1 MRAFTQLYFDLD
13 QTNKTSAKLKCL
25 RTYFSRVSDED
36 AAWALFFLIG
46 QRIMRLVKLKDLKLW
61 ASEYSGFSDWMLA
74 ECYDHVGDLAET
86 LALLTHADAETDTD
100 TDTDT
105 ALANSRI
112 EEGFSDFIE
121 KSLIP
126 LRDLEPE
133 MQGERIQS
141 LWRQMSR
148 SECLVFNKLITGG
161 FRVGVSKTLVIKAL
175 AENAGLDPALMA
187 HQLMGQW
194 EPSAEQFRALFD
206 VDLAKRDVGKPF
218 PFCLAYPLEFKEGE
232 SLDLV
237 LGASED
243 WQCEPKW
250 DGIRAQMI
258 YRDRQCILWSR
269 GEQLLNEQVPELS
282 EAIQSCER
290 SFVLDGELLAWDLK
304 KDSVQSFS
312 DLQIRLGRKKV
323 SAQIQQSVPVIFM
336 AYDLLELEGSDLR
349 SMGMFDRRKHLE
361 DLMASLDCSL
371 LRLSPVFDA
380 SLGWEAMARER
391 MQSRER
397 RVEGLMLKHGQAAYI
412 SGRKKG
418 LWWKW
423 KVEPYTADAVLVYAQ
438 QGHGRRAGVFSDYT
452 FSIWKGDQLV
462 PFCKAYSGLSDAEMQ
477 SVDRWIRSNTVSKHG
492 PVRVVKP
499 ELVFEIAFE
508 GVQESSRHKSGIA
521 VRFPR
526 IHRWR
531 RDKPTS
537 EADSLDTIRTLL

>member
-1 MRAFTQLYFDLD
+1 M
-13 QTNKTSAKLKCL
+13 
-25 RTYFSRVSDED
+25 
-36 AAWALFFLIG
+36 
-46 QRIMRLVKLKDLKLW
+46 
-61 ASEYSGFSDWMLA
+61 GF
-74 ECYDHVGDLAET
+74 GK
-86 LALLTHADAETDTD
+86 
-100 TDTDT
+100 
-105 ALANSRI
+105 
-112 EEGFSDFIE
+112 GFGSI
-121 KSLIP
+121 
-126 LRDLEPE
+126 
-133 MQGERIQS
+133 
-141 LWRQMSR
+141 
-148 SECLVFNKLITGG
+148 VF
-161 FRVGVSKTLVIKAL
+161 
-175 AENAGLDPALMA
+175 
-187 HQLMGQW
+187 
-194 EPSAEQFRALFD
+194 
-206 VDLAKRDVGKPF
+206 
-218 PFCLAYPLEFKEGE
+218 
-232 SLDLV
+232 
-237 LGASED
+237 
-243 WQCEPKW
+243 
-250 DGIRAQMI
+250 
-258 YRDRQCILWSR
+258 
-269 GEQLLNEQVPELS
+269 
-282 EAIQSCER
+282 
-290 SFVLDGELLAWDLK
+290 
-304 KDSVQSFS
+304 
-312 DLQIRLGRKKV
+312 DLQIRLGRKK
-323 SAQIQQSVPVIFM
+323 SVPDSAIGSVIFM

-349 SMGMFDRRKHLE
+349 SMGTFERRKRLE

-499 ELVFEIAFE
+499 KLVFEIAFE

-531 RDKPTS
+531 RDKPSS